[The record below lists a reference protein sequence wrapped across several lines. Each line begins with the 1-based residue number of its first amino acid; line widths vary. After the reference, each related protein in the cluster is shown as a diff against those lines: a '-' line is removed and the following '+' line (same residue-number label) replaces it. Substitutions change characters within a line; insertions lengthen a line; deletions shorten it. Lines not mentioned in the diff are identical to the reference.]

1 MVQLQAKTM
10 VDYVTSTVTY
20 RLRQHMWQS
29 KEGCGDWDLHTVTKD
44 GKEQQLW
51 QFLKVKL
58 L

>member
-44 GKEQQLW
+44 GKE
-51 QFLKVKL
+51 
-58 L
+58 